1 MSRMYLAHSQLLR
14 LSVILALLT
23 SASLSWASPKKVALL
38 IGVGD
43 YTAISKL
50 EGPVHDVR
58 ALQEV
63 LVQRWGYNAGDIRT
77 LVDQAATRAAIKN
90 ELNALMRRTQPGDEV
105 FLYFSGHGTSSLQPG
120 SGGAVPDGSG
130 AFYAVDSTAA
140 SGNLLVGRTDI
151 RPVLEQLDSNGRKVW
166 FVVDTCFAGNMAR
179 NMATE
184 AQVVLNH
191 RTVPLTDDRAL
202 LAILRG
208 VRDNFQAQQNTHSAW
223 PYRQLLMLAASA
235 SGEPAIDITPR
246 ALQALPTVDGRPH
259 GALTDALLRVL
270 NGSLPADIN
279 RDGVLSL
286 NEVYET
292 LSQFMSSR
300 PYGQY
305 PQRLPAFKD
314 DPNGI
319 IAAPLLRGAS
329 VRAPQ
334 GTVAPEPF
342 KVFAMPCAGQPLTRF
357 TEPLRRIPGVTL
369 VNQLDTSSRAMLSIS
384 RDQKHLFLLS
394 PDGGTIATA
403 PVNQPDALSGS
414 LHQLVWLSKIEASAK
429 SGRRAAMQAEI
440 TPADLGVTR
449 VVGDE
454 LKLSLR
460 PDKATYLMLLNVN
473 GLGEV
478 SVVYPYRRNE
488 LRVLPASS
496 ITTLAGFTVQPP
508 EGSDV
513 QLWFGFDHLPPQLE
527 RQLDRL
533 NMKPGDTRLIELE
546 QLITEQQG
554 KYSFARTEFRTYLPA
569 TLKQPI
575 NVTQCRP

>member
-1 MSRMYLAHSQLLR
+1 MNMAYMQWCRCLVM
-14 LSVILALLT
+14 LALLVT
-23 SASLSWASPKKVALL
+23 ASLSWAAPKKVALL

-63 LVQRWGYNAGDIRT
+63 LVQRWGYNAGDIHT
-77 LVDQAATRAAIKN
+77 LVDQAATRSAIKN
-90 ELNALMRRTQPGDEV
+90 ELSALIRRTQPGDEV

-120 SGGAVPDGSG
+120 AGGAVPDGSG
-130 AFYAVDSTAA
+130 AFYAVDATVA
-140 SGNLLVGRTDI
+140 GDNLLVGRTDI
-151 RPVLEQLDSNGRKVW
+151 RPVLEELDRNGRKVW

-179 NMATE
+179 NVATE
-184 AQVVLNH
+184 AQVALQH
-191 RTVPLTDDRAL
+191 RTVPLADDRGL
-202 LAILRG
+202 LAVLRG
-208 VRDNFQAQQNTHSAW
+208 VRDNFQAQQHNQSDW
-223 PYRQLLMLAASA
+223 PYRNLVMLAASA
-235 SGEPAIDITPR
+235 SGEPAIDITSR
-246 ALQALPTVDGRPH
+246 ALQALPTVDGKPH

-292 LSQFMSSR
+292 VSLFMGSR

-305 PQRLPAFKD
+305 PQRLPAFQD
-314 DPNGI
+314 DPNGLI
-319 IAAPLLRGAS
+319 EAPLLRGAS

-334 GTVAPEPF
+334 GRVLPEPF

-357 TEPLRRIPGVTL
+357 TDPLRRIPGL
-369 VNQLDTSSRAMLSIS
+369 VWVDRLDSTTRAMLTIS
-384 RDQKHLFLLS
+384 RDQQHLMLLS

-403 PVNQPDALSGS
+403 PAHQPAALLGS
-414 LHQLVWLSKIEASAK
+414 LQQWVWLSNMDALAQ
-429 SGRRAAMQAEI
+429 SGRRAALQAELA
-440 TPADLGVTR
+440 PADLGVTR

-460 PDKATYLMLLNVN
+460 PDKAAYLMLLNVN

-478 SVVYPYRRNE
+478 SVVYPYRRHE
-488 LRVLPASS
+488 LRALPAST
-496 ITTLAGFTVQPP
+496 ITTLAGFTVEPP

-513 QLWFGFDHLPPQLE
+513 QLWFGFDQMPPALE
-527 RQLDRL
+527 RQLGRL
-533 NMKPGDTRLIELE
+533 NMKPGDARLIELE
-546 QLITEQQG
+546 QMILEQQG
-554 KYSFARTEFRTYLPA
+554 KYSFARTAFRTYLPE
-569 TLKQPI
+569 TLKRPLH
-575 NVTQCRP
+575 VTQCRP